1 MVDNPQIQED
11 RTPRSL
17 INHLSILLRNL
28 QIHDPNNTAVRD
40 SIEKFMKL
48 VTPVLNSEKELRI
61 DLIGEYFYLNNSRV
75 KFPLNLLQSF
85 DFLISEFKKR
95 RLGSIIFGEH
105 TNLTDIQ
112 SLIMALLASSSSG
125 DPLESME
132 TILKDVDNIWIEE
145 FHEAKETQVVD
156 KKKGVTKAYYNVV
169 SCAKSIAERIKTN
182 EKIEFKKA
190 KRAIEPILDLV
201 IAEEPL
207 LYGMTA
213 IKDYDEYT
221 YYHSVNVCIFCV
233 TIGQKLGLSRKALR
247 DLGIVGLFHDI
258 GKTHIPVAILNK
270 PGKLNEYEWKIMK
283 KHPFEGFREIIK
295 MRKVDQQLMRMAMA
309 SLEHHIKCDLSGY
322 PSVKHISELNLYSK
336 IVSIADQY
344 DAMTSARVYSRE
356 PKSPNKTLTIMVENA
371 GSDLDPVLLK
381 VFLNIVG
388 TFPIGSFVSLNTKE
402 VGFVQESN
410 KFLFE
415 RPKVLIIFD
424 SKGQRIEKPFVKD
437 LSRKDEQ
444 GRYLGAIT
452 RTLDPK
458 EYNISYAE
466 YILN

>member
-1 MVDNPQIQED
+1 MVDNPKIQED
-11 RTPRSL
+11 RTPRSI
-17 INHLSILLRNL
+17 INQLAILLRNL
-28 QIHDPNNTAVRD
+28 QIHDPNNEAVRD
-40 SIEKFMKL
+40 SIGRLIKL
-48 VTPVLNSEKELRI
+48 ITPVLKSEKELRI
-61 DLIGEYFYLNNSRV
+61 DLIGEYFYFNNSRV
-75 KFPLNLLQSF
+75 KFPLNLLQNF
-85 DFLISEFKKR
+85 DFLVSEFRRR

-125 DPLESME
+125 NPYESME
-132 TILKDVDNIWIEE
+132 TILKDVDNISIEE
-145 FHEAKETQVVD
+145 FHEVREAQVVD
-156 KKKGVTKAYYNVV
+156 KKKGVAKAYYNVV
-169 SCAKSIAERIKTN
+169 SCAKSIAERIKAN

-247 DLGIVGLFHDI
+247 DLGVVGLFHDV
-258 GKTHIPVAILNK
+258 GKTNIPIAILNK
-270 PGKLNEYEWKIMK
+270 PGKLSKYEWQIMQ
-283 KHPFEGFREIIK
+283 KHPSEGFRKIIK
-295 MRKVDQQLMRMAMA
+295 MRKIDQQLMRMAMA
-309 SLEHHIKCDLSGY
+309 ALEHHLKCDLSGY
-322 PSVKHISELNLYSK
+322 PSLKHISELNLYSK

-344 DAMTSARVYSRE
+344 DAMTSARVYSRT
-356 PKSPNKTLTIMVENA
+356 PKSPNQALTIMQENA

-381 VFLNIVG
+381 VFLNTVG
-388 TFPIGSFVSLNTKE
+388 TFPIGSFVRLDTKE
-402 VGFVQESN
+402 VGFVHESN
-410 KFLFE
+410 KFLFS
-415 RPKVLIIFD
+415 RPRVLIIID
-424 SKGQRIEKPFVKD
+424 QKGQKIEKPFVKD
-437 LSRKDEQ
+437 LSQKDEQ
-444 GRYLGAIT
+444 GRYLGTIT
-452 RTLDPK
+452 KTLDPK